1 MFSRFFSR
9 VGLLAAPFL
18 ALVMAGCSKADMNVR
33 QSTLDP
39 KGPVAKMQYDVFM
52 DTVWLV
58 VVLFILVGG
67 LLVYAVIKFRA
78 RPGDEDAP
86 RIEEGHGNPLVE
98 IGLITAS
105 IGALVIIAIPTLS
118 AIWYDDDVPAESIPT
133 SKLSA
138 WYPRLEGAKE
148 NYAKVVEEQVL
159 EIDVI
164 GKQWWFR
171 FEYPQLGL
179 TNDAKRSVPNEFV
192 IPKGKAVHINL
203 RSEDVIH
210 SFWIPK
216 IAGKVD
222 LVPGRKNH
230 MWIQGDEVGHY
241 YGQCAEF
248 CGDSHAYMLFRVEVV
263 EPAEFAKWVQRQK
276 ADSLPVV
283 AGSKAET
290 GKALFAAKTCM
301 MCHNINGNPQA
312 AGVFAPDLTHVASR
326 KSLAGA
332 WLDNRDPKAQ
342 LAKEQETLNTE
353 QSVEIDR
360 DVLKANLKKWIG
372 SSGVAT
378 GADGKPTKDVK
389 PGNRMHFYQAFS
401 VSGLNPTFAPLID
414 AAENALTEAQAAA
427 AKALVDAKGKSPA
440 ELATIKKAGDEK
452 VVAATAALKKAREIL
467 TPEELDCLAEY
478 LLTLK

>member
-9 VGLLAAPFL
+9 VGLLATPIL
-18 ALVMAGCSKADMNVR
+18 ALVVAGCSKADMNVR

-39 KGPVAKMQYDVFM
+39 KGPVAQVQYDVFM

-58 VVLFILVGG
+58 VVLFALVGG

-78 RPGDEDAP
+78 RPGDENAP

-118 AIWYDDDVPAESIPT
+118 AIWYDDDVPDAAVPT
-133 SKLSA
+133 SKLAA
-138 WYPRLEGAKE
+138 WYPRVEGAKE

-171 FEYPQLGL
+171 FEYPQFGL
-179 TNDAKRSVPNEFV
+179 TNDNKRSVPNEFV
-192 IPKGKAVHINL
+192 IPKGKAVRINL

-222 LVPGRKNH
+222 LMPGRKNH

-263 EPAEFAKWVQRQK
+263 EPAEFAKWVQKQK
-276 ADSLPVV
+276 TDSQPVA

-290 GKALFAAKTCM
+290 GKALFGTKTCV
-301 MCHNINGNPQA
+301 MCHNINGNPMA
-312 AGVFAPDLTHVASR
+312 AGAFAPDLTHVASR

-342 LAKEQETLNTE
+342 LALEQKDKNTE
-353 QSVEIDR
+353 SSVAVDNA
-360 DVLKANLKKWIG
+360 VLKANLIKWIG

-389 PGNRMHFYQAFS
+389 PGNRMHFYKMFNVA
-401 VSGLNPTFAPLID
+401 GLNETQQKFTD
-414 AAENALTEAQAAA
+414 H
-427 AKALVDAKGKSPA
+427 
-440 ELATIKKAGDEK
+440 
-452 VVAATAALKKAREIL
+452 
-467 TPEELDCLAEY
+467 ELDCLAEY

>member
-9 VGLLAAPFL
+9 AGLFAAPFL
-18 ALVMAGCSKADMNVR
+18 ALLIAGCSKADYTVR

-39 KGPVAKMQYDVFM
+39 KGPVAQIQYDVFM

-58 VVLFILVGG
+58 VVLFALVGG
-67 LLVYAVIKFRA
+67 LMVYAVIRFRS
-78 RPGDEDAP
+78 RPGDDTAP
-86 RIEEGHGNPLVE
+86 IIEEGHGNPLVE

-105 IGALVIIAIPTLS
+105 IGALVFIAVPTLS
-118 AIWYDDDVPAESIPT
+118 AIWYTDDVPAESVPA

-138 WYPRLEGAKE
+138 WYPRLEAGKE
-148 NYAKVVEEQVL
+148 VYAKPLEEQVL

-179 TNDAKRSVPNEFV
+179 TNDAKHSVPNEMV
-192 IPKGKAVHINL
+192 IPRGKAVRINL

-222 LVPGRKNH
+222 LMPGRKNH
-230 MWIQGDEVGHY
+230 MWIQANEVGHY

-248 CGDSHAYMLFRVEVV
+248 CGDSHAYMLFRCEVV
-263 EPAEFAKWVQRQK
+263 EPEEFAKWVQHQK
-276 ADSLPVV
+276 SEAAPVAADT
-283 AGSKAET
+283 KAEK
-290 GKALFAAKTCM
+290 GKALFGAKTCA
-301 MCHNINGNPQA
+301 MCHNISGHYG
-312 AGVFAPDLTHVASR
+312 AGAFAPDLTHVASR

-342 LAKEQETLNTE
+342 LAKEQSTKNTE
-353 QSVEIDR
+353 QSVEVDR
-360 DVLKANLKKWIG
+360 ATLKANLIKWIG
-372 SSGVAT
+372 SSGVST

-389 PGNRMHFYQAFS
+389 PGNRMHYYKMFNV
-401 VSGLNPTFAPLID
+401 VS
-414 AAENALTEAQAAA
+414 LTETHQ
-427 AKALVDAKGKSPA
+427 SF
-440 ELATIKKAGDEK
+440 
-452 VVAATAALKKAREIL
+452 TAD
-467 TPEELDCLAEY
+467 ELDCLAEY